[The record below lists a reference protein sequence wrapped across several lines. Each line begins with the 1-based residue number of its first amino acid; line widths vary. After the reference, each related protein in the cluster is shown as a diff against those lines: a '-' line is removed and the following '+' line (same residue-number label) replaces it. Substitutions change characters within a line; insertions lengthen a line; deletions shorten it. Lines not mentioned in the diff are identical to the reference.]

1 MADHGA
7 RDHAQ
12 WSASASE
19 RNFACPGALA
29 LIESLGIEDR
39 ETEAAAWGT
48 ACHQVAERCF
58 REGKDA
64 AAFIGSTEKTKKFT
78 FVFDDEMAECTQV
91 FLDYVRGRIDEYGA
105 WCRANGVDPDAPE
118 NRAVVLLEQKFDLA
132 PIDPPFQAGGTG
144 DVVLLFPAWGLIEV
158 VDLKTGKK
166 WVEAVGNK
174 QLRNY
179 GLGAAIANPGAWTT
193 VKTTIVQP
201 RVGGNPV
208 RSEEMSVA
216 DLLDWT
222 VDLKAAMAECAA
234 ASYALPVK
242 GLVAGA
248 KISEAWATN
257 FLRPGDHCRD
267 TFCPAAGRCPAIQQ
281 QAMALAR
288 VHFQPVT
295 EDIATP
301 PDPKSLGVA
310 EIVKVLDAAD
320 MIEAWLNGV
329 RAYGRELAEAGT
341 KLPTPD
347 GEEYHL
353 VDKQGRRAW
362 EGDEN
367 ETVFALR
374 EMTNHEPLELFD
386 RKLKSPAQVEIA
398 VQKALGITKQQ
409 AAAKI
414 APLCPTK
421 SSGQNLV
428 RSNKTKREKA
438 LPTAHKAFLSVIDI
452 ME

>member
-7 RDHAQ
+7 RGHAR

-39 ETEAAAWGT
+39 ETEPAAWGT

-58 REGKDA
+58 RENEDA
-64 AAFIGSTEKTKKFT
+64 AAYIGSVEKTKAFT
-78 FVFDDEMAECTQV
+78 FTFDDEMAECTQV
-91 FLDYVRGRIDEYGA
+91 FLDYVRGRLDEYVA
-105 WCRANGVDPDAPE
+105 WLLANPLPAGRLHE
-118 NRAVVLLEQKFDLA
+118 RHTMLLEQQFDLA
-132 PIDPPFQAGGTG
+132 PIDPPLQAGGTG
-144 DVVLLFPAWGLIEV
+144 DVVLLFPAWGMIEV
-158 VDLKTGKK
+158 VDLKTGRK
-166 WVEAVGNK
+166 WVEAGGNK
-174 QLRNY
+174 QLRTY

-193 VKTTIVQP
+193 VKTTIVQL

-222 VDLKAAMAECAA
+222 VDLKAAMAECENAMLAA
-234 ASYALPVK
+234 VLCDPAADEGWS
-242 GLVAGA
+242 GH
-248 KISEAWATN
+248 

-267 TFCPAAGRCPAIQQ
+267 TFCPAAGRCPAIQA
-281 QAMALAR
+281 QAMALAK
-288 VHFQPVT
+288 VHFQPVSG
-295 EDIATP
+295 EVSTP
-301 PDPKSLGVA
+301 PDPKSLPVDKVVA
-310 EIVKVLDAAD
+310 VLDAAD
-320 MIEAWLNGV
+320 MIETWLNGV
-329 RAYGRELAEAGT
+329 RQYAREIVEGGGA
-341 KLPTPD
+341 LPTPD

-362 EGDEN
+362 IMVSDEEEVATSLGRVTGIPAEEFF
-367 ETVFALR
+367 ET
-374 EMTNHEPLELFD
+374 
-386 RKLKSPAQVEIA
+386 KLLSPAQATA
-398 VQKALGITKQQ
+398 VVKAELGITE
-409 AAAKI
+409 AAAKAKI
-414 APLCPTK
+414 ADLCPTK

-438 LPTAHKAFLSVIDI
+438 LPPAHKAFKTLIES

>member
-1 MADHGA
+1 MASHGERA
-7 RDHAQ
+7 HAT

-39 ETEAAAWGT
+39 ETEPAAWGT

-58 REGKDA
+58 RENKDA
-64 AAFIGSTEKTKKFT
+64 AAYIGSVEKTKKFSFT
-78 FVFDDEMAECTQV
+78 FDDEMAECTQV
-91 FLDYVRGRIDEYGA
+91 FLDYVRERLFEYSGWEGQLVIEGA
-105 WCRANGVDPDAPE
+105 VSDATM
-118 NRAVVLLEQKFDLA
+118 LLEQKFDLA

-174 QLRNY
+174 QLRTY
-179 GLGAAIANPGAWTT
+179 GLGAAIANPGAWETI
-193 VKTTIVQP
+193 KTTIVQP

-222 VDLKAAMAECAA
+222 VDLKEAMHACGRAFMAREIPGWQDWE
-234 ASYALPVK
+234 Y
-242 GLVAGA
+242 
-248 KISEAWATN
+248 E

-267 TFCPAAGRCPAIQQ
+267 TFCPAAGRCPAIQK
-281 QAMALAR
+281 QAMELAR
-288 VHFQPVT
+288 VHFQPVGG
-295 EDIATP
+295 EISAP
-301 PDPKSLGVA
+301 PDPKTLPVDKIVA
-310 EIVKVLDAAD
+310 VLDAAD
-320 MIEAWLNGV
+320 MIETWLNGV
-329 RAYGRELAEAGT
+329 RAYGREIVEGGG

-362 EGDEN
+362 AIDDED
-367 ETVFALR
+367 ELLRALAKVAILSR
-374 EMTNHEPLELFD
+374 EDFVVE
-386 RKLKSPAQVEIA
+386 KVKSPAQAEAYIA
-398 VQKALGITKQQ
+398 HALSITKEKAKAL
-409 AAAKI
+409 I
-414 APLCPTK
+414 ADLCPAK

-438 LPTAHKAFLSVIDI
+438 LPPAEKFFTAIPEI

>member
-1 MADHGA
+1 
-7 RDHAQ
+7 
-12 WSASASE
+12 
-19 RNFACPGALA
+19 LA

-58 REGKDA
+58 REDKDA
-64 AAFIGSTEKTKKFT
+64 AAYIGSVEKTKKFSFT
-78 FVFDDEMAECTQV
+78 FDDEMAECTQV
-91 FLDYVRGRIDEYGA
+91 FLDYVRDRIATYDREGRA
-105 WCRANGVDPDAPE
+105 ATKWCDATM
-118 NRAVVLLEQKFDLA
+118 LLEQKFDLA

-166 WVEAVGNK
+166 WVEAKGNK
-174 QLRNY
+174 QLRTY
-179 GLGAAIANPGAWTT
+179 GLGAAIANPGAWDT

-222 VDLKAAMAECAA
+222 VDLKAAMELCGDAMNAAQDFDPSADAEW
-234 ASYALPVK
+234 AS
-242 GLVAGA
+242 
-248 KISEAWATN
+248 IH
-257 FLRPGDHCRD
+257 LRAGDHCRD
-267 TFCPAAGRCPAIQQ
+267 TFCPAAGRCPAIQA
-281 QAMALAR
+281 QAMNLAR
-288 VHFQPVT
+288 VHFYPIGNPTPKSVT
-295 EDIATP
+295 YEAVSAP
-301 PDPKSLGVA
+301 PDPKSLPVDKIVA
-310 EIVKVLDAAD
+310 VLDAAD
-320 MIEAWLNGV
+320 MIETWLNGV
-329 RAYGRELAEAGT
+329 RAYGRELVEGGT

-362 EGDEN
+362 AIEDEDDLLVKLAGVTN
-367 ETVFALR
+367 LSR
-374 EMTNHEPLELFD
+374 EDFVVE
-386 RKLKSPAQVEIA
+386 KVKSPAQAEAYI
-398 VQKALGITKQQ
+398 QNALGVTKAK
-409 AAAKI
+409 AAALI
-414 APLCPTK
+414 TTLCPAK

-428 RSNKTKREKA
+428 RSNKTSRTKVLAPAQKFF
-438 LPTAHKAFLSVIDI
+438 TAIPEI